1 MESVHSSKWSFD
13 ETHPLNII
21 RVMLRG
27 AGQVMF
33 QENAWTGLFFL
44 IGIFWG
50 AYQTGTSL
58 VAWGALVGLFS
69 STLVGLA
76 LRLPQ
81 DDGRRGLW
89 GFNGILVGCA
99 FPTFLGSTLYMW
111 LALILCAALT
121 TWVRIGFNHVM
132 KPWKTNSL
140 TFPFVFCT
148 WIFLLS
154 ARELQEIPIE
164 GLSVPAL
171 EVGRFPTL
179 AFPLRFIDL
188 LAIWLRS
195 ISQVFLLDSWVTGL
209 FFLVGLLVAN
219 RWACLWAAIGSAV
232 ALLAILLLDGS
243 GIAVAHG
250 LYGFSAV
257 LTAIA
262 LGATFYR
269 PGIYSAIWALV
280 GIVVTVFV
288 QAAMNAWMLPFGL
301 PTLTAPFCV
310 ATWLFLLPMFPLD
323 KGEPD
328 HSHWNKDMKHP
339 ATE

>member
-1 MESVHSSKWSFD
+1 
-13 ETHPLNII
+13 
-21 RVMLRG
+21 MLRG
-27 AGQVMF
+27 AAQVMF
-33 QENAWTGLFFL
+33 QENAWTGVFFL

-50 AYQTGTSL
+50 AYRSGTSL

-69 STLVGLA
+69 STLAGVA
-76 LRLPQ
+76 LRLSEE
-81 DDGRRGLW
+81 DGRRGLW

-121 TWVRIGFNHVM
+121 TWVRIGFNRIM
-132 KPWKTNSL
+132 KPWKANSL

-154 ARELQEIPIE
+154 ARMLHEIPVQ
-164 GLSVPAL
+164 GLSAPMLAPDDYSPL
-171 EVGRFPTL
+171 ASPIRFV
-179 AFPLRFIDL
+179 DL

-195 ISQVFLLDSWVTGL
+195 ISQVFLIDSWVTGL
-209 FFLVGLLVAN
+209 FFLIGLLLSD
-219 RWACLWAAIGSAV
+219 RWAFLWAAVGSAI
-232 ALLAILLLDGS
+232 ALLSILLLHGS

-257 LTAIA
+257 LTGIA
-262 LGATFYR
+262 LGSVFYK
-269 PGIYSAIWALV
+269 PGIYSAVWALT

-288 QAAMNAWMLPFGL
+288 QAAMNAWMLPYGL
-301 PTLTAPFCV
+301 PTLTAPFCL

-323 KGEPD
+323 KEEPD
-328 HSHWNKDMKHP
+328 HSHWNKEKEP
-339 ATE
+339 PTT